1 MTPIV
6 VNFSPAL
13 TDSHWMTSKG
23 WRAVFRGVAERI
35 DLLNLWILLAGVAR
49 LGGQR
54 AVHLQLNA
62 TAMLCLGL
70 SPDS

>member
-35 DLLNLWILLAGVAR
+35 DLLNLWILLV
-49 LGGQR
+49 LGDNWPGSAFAAER
-54 AVHLQLNA
+54 HCDALFGA
-62 TAMLCLGL
+62 E
-70 SPDS
+70 S